1 MTIKNF
7 CVIILVVE
15 EIIMPREKKDGKFI
29 NYYIKREIYEEL
41 KKYSEEKGQT
51 MTMALE
57 RILKEYLQKT
67 KEEKNN

>member
-1 MTIKNF
+1 
-7 CVIILVVE
+7 
-15 EIIMPREKKDGKFI
+15 MPREKKDGKFI
-29 NYYIKREIYEEL
+29 NYYIRREIYEEL

-67 KEEKNN
+67 KEEAKNNVFKKENSAF

>member
-1 MTIKNF
+1 MFTMEGIK
-7 CVIILVVE
+7 
-15 EIIMPREKKDGKFI
+15 MPREKKDGKFI

-67 KEEKNN
+67 KEEEKK

>member
-29 NYYIKREIYEEL
+29 NYYIRREIYEEL

-67 KEEKNN
+67 KEED

>member
-1 MTIKNF
+1 MLTIKNF
-7 CVIILVVE
+7 CIIILVVE

-29 NYYIKREIYEEL
+29 NYYIRREIYEEL

-67 KEEKNN
+67 KEED